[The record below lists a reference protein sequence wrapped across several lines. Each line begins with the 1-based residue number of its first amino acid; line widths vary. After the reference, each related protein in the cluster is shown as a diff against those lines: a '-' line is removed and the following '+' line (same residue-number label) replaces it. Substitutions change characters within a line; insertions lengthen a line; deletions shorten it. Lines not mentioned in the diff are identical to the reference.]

1 MSVPHCAIEKLY
13 CEAADIVPIWQRK
26 HEISNGKITQSETNM
41 VTLVKW
47 HFCLSWVDVLYGRG
61 TWAWQDIS
69 KTCKATSG
77 NISTF
82 WEMCAFTFWF
92 RVKWEDLLRLLWLFI
107 NCKHWNNPW
116 FFPLF
121 VQNNTVWKV
130 EELQRCRFQFVPFS
144 SPSAAR
150 SSHPS
155 SPHKANISFP
165 QNVKSFTLI
174 LKIFFWHYI
183 LIAHLISRKEFLI
196 ITTLITHPNLFVDFG
211 SCDSRLAIQ

>member
-116 FFPLF
+116 FFS
-121 VQNNTVWKV
+121 
-130 EELQRCRFQFVPFS
+130 PFLY
-144 SPSAAR
+144 R
-150 SSHPS
+150 ITRYE
-155 SPHKANISFP
+155 KL
-165 QNVKSFTLI
+165 KSFRDADFSLSLFPVPLLHDLLI
-174 LKIFFWHYI
+174 
-183 LIAHLISRKEFLI
+183 HLLPTRQTFLFPKMSNHS
-196 ITTLITHPNLFVDFG
+196 L
-211 SCDSRLAIQ
+211 